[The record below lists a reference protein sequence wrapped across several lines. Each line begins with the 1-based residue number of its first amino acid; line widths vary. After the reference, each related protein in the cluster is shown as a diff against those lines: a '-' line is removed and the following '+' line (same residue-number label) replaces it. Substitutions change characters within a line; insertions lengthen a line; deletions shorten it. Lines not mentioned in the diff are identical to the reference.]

1 MVRQQQMVLWEKICF
16 IGEAHEKFYYDKKK
30 QIDMIVVNT
39 DRLEKSCDIWKMIGI
54 LAPPV
59 AVLGYREPERGEYN
73 RSLMRTCV

>member
-1 MVRQQQMVLWEKICF
+1 
-16 IGEAHEKFYYDKKK
+16 
-30 QIDMIVVNT
+30 MIVVNT